1 MTLSSTLLCLMLISC
16 SFVLSSS
23 EIALFSLSR
32 VQLKRIKDESEPL
45 FRRIR
50 TLIQDS
56 MGLLITVLLF
66 NEIVNISLATILTT
80 RIVEPLHLD
89 WRMAT
94 LLGILITTPVM
105 LIACELTPK
114 VIASKANQMIIST
127 FLPLVYPLY
136 LLMRPLVSAIRL
148 LLPAQPVREL
158 HQLHEEDFI
167 IIAEEQTET
176 GQLHE
181 TELELIKNVF
191 ELDDTRVEQLATPIK
206 RIMTVPSR
214 STLEQ
219 VTQLALK
226 DRIYSRI
233 PVYDQVR
240 EDIVGVINTKD
251 LVEIKVRPEMKNENV
266 MSLANEPLIVPG
278 TLTLDA
284 VFRKMKSK
292 KIQVAFTRGA
302 NGKIS
307 GMITIQDILDTLIEE
322 AFEE

>member
-1 MTLSSTLLCLMLISC
+1 
-16 SFVLSSS
+16 
-23 EIALFSLSR
+23 
-32 VQLKRIKDESEPL
+32 
-45 FRRIR
+45 
-50 TLIQDS
+50 
-56 MGLLITVLLF
+56 
-66 NEIVNISLATILTT
+66 
-80 RIVEPLHLD
+80 
-89 WRMAT
+89 
-94 LLGILITTPVM
+94 
-105 LIACELTPK
+105 
-114 VIASKANQMIIST
+114 
-127 FLPLVYPLY
+127 
-136 LLMRPLVSAIRL
+136 MRPLVAIIRF

-191 ELDDTRVEQLATPIK
+191 EMDDTRVEQLATSIK
-206 RIMTVPSR
+206 RITTVPSG

-219 VTQLALK
+219 AAQIALK

-233 PVYDQVR
+233 PVYDRER
-240 EDIVGVINTKD
+240 EDIVGVLNTKD
-251 LVEIKVRPEMKNENV
+251 LVEIKVRPEMKTENV
-266 MSLANEPLIVPG
+266 MTLANEPLIVAG

-292 KIQVAFTRGA
+292 KIQVAFTRGQ

>member
-1 MTLSSTLLCLMLISC
+1 MTLSSTLLCLFLISC

-50 TLIQDS
+50 TLIHDS

-136 LLMRPLVSAIRL
+136 LLMRPLVAIIRF

-191 ELDDTRVEQLATPIK
+191 EMDDTRVEQLATSIK
-206 RIMTVPSR
+206 RITTVPSG

-219 VTQLALK
+219 AAQIALK

-233 PVYDQVR
+233 PVYDRER
-240 EDIVGVINTKD
+240 EDIVGVLNTKD
-251 LVEIKVRPEMKNENV
+251 LVEIKVRPEMKTENV
-266 MSLANEPLIVPG
+266 MTLANEPLIVAG

-292 KIQVAFTRGA
+292 KIQVAFTRGQ